1 MDSGDHDALGTGFL
15 TNPQPEE
22 ELLGGGRRAASP
34 PPEQTP
40 TRLRTKVKP
49 TARDTGLVRNA
60 GDRRG
65 RLLEEVNA
73 AGADSQVVV
82 SSATGQQLQA
92 GTQCASQLF
101 ADVPSQSPFLTCRVG
116 KKGRPHFLSTIT
128 RVN

>member
-1 MDSGDHDALGTGFL
+1 MPNIHTHFVQMNSGAHDTVTEFL
-15 TNPQPEE
+15 FNPQNEE
-22 ELLGGGRRAASP
+22 EQLGGGRRAASP

-65 RLLEEVNA
+65 RLLEEVNTVD
-73 AGADSQVVV
+73 AGSQVV

-92 GTQCASQLF
+92 GTQCASELF
-101 ADVPSQSPFLTCRVG
+101 ADVPSQSPFLTCRVE
-116 KKGRPHFLSTIT
+116 KKGRPH
-128 RVN
+128 